1 MTTKTIKQVSEQLN
15 MSAATIRYYDKLG
28 LLPNLKRDKNG
39 YRQFSEKDI
48 HTLKMIQ
55 CFRATGMSIE
65 DLIKI
70 FSQDASDPIVSLEMR
85 QKIISKQ
92 REKLLKQRKQIDDAL
107 AMVDYKLKRY
117 AELQKQHR
125 S

>member
-117 AELQKQHR
+117 AKLQKQHR

>member
-1 MTTKTIKQVSEQLN
+1 MKTIKQVSEQLS
-15 MSAATIRYYDKLG
+15 MPVATIRYYDKLG
-28 LLPNLKRDKNG
+28 LVPQLQRDKNG

-48 HTLKMIQ
+48 YTLEMIQ
-55 CFRATGMSIE
+55 CFRATGMSVE
-65 DLIKI
+65 DLINI
-70 FSQDASDPIVSLEMR
+70 FSLDINDPILSLNQR

-107 AMVDYKLKRY
+107 ALVDYKLKRY
-117 AELQKQHR
+117 TEMHQQ

>member
-92 REKLLKQRKQIDDAL
+92 REKLLKQRKRIDDAL

-125 S
+125 P